1 MPQISALGSQR
12 RVLCPSAPA
21 TAPAPAL
28 VPLALPQATPSLRP
42 LQPTCTPALQ
52 SPPCIAKTPP
62 PSPRPQRWQQE
73 ELGLLPGQLAVDP
86 GIINMMTVGFID
98 ARSGKFRTMTLT
110 QGRWY
115 QESGA
120 NESQRKHKRQDE
132 AFRAG
137 STALQA
143 LADTTLKTALPEK
156 VCQRARLCIDKIAE
170 LCRFKLRRDRCEA
183 RYASTPQM
191 CIVAH
196 PRAIESVA
204 GVARCQSELFSFWPC
219 CRIGDAAS
227 LVGAWIT

>member
-1 MPQISALGSQR
+1 MPQRTSDSSCASTGPPCTPTSDPQ
-12 RVLCPSAPA
+12 PA
-21 TAPAPAL
+21 SPPPHLHPRSPIPAL
-28 VPLALPQATPSLRP
+28 DRKDTPPS
-42 LQPTCTPALQ
+42 
-52 SPPCIAKTPP
+52 SPP
-62 PSPRPQRWQQE
+62 PQRWQQE

-86 GIINMMTVGFID
+86 GIINMTTVGFMD

-137 STALQA
+137 SRALQA
-143 LADTTLKTALPEK
+143 LADTTLKTAQPEK

-183 RYASTPQM
+183 RYASTPQL

-196 PRAIESVA
+196 PRAIE
-204 GVARCQSELFSFWPC
+204 
-219 CRIGDAAS
+219 
-227 LVGAWIT
+227 